1 MSSRKRDL
9 DREIYRIFLE
19 NVTRTT
25 GYHSMNDRAKDS
37 TRNA

>member
-19 NVTRTT
+19 NVARTT
-25 GYHSMNDRAKDS
+25 GYHSMNDRPKDS